1 MTDTAT
7 DLRLE
12 RIFDAA
18 PERVFDAWTNPEVLR
33 RWWAAGPDW
42 EGVSAEVDL
51 RVGGRLRLAM
61 QDPGADR
68 PYAGGGEY
76 TVVERPAR
84 LAFTWR
90 WEDRDDPETLVTID
104 FHRHGDGTRLVLA
117 HSGLGSE
124 ESRAG
129 HADGWTKCLDN
140 LGTRVLATA

>member
-12 RIFDAA
+12 RIYDAA
-18 PERVFDAWTNPEVLR
+18 PERVFDAWTNREVLR

-61 QDPGADR
+61 QDPDADR

-76 TVVERPAR
+76 TVVERPGR
-84 LAFTWR
+84 IAFTWR
-90 WEDRDDPETLVTID
+90 WEDRDDPETLVTVD
-104 FHRHGDGTRLVLA
+104 FHPHGDGTRLVLA

-124 ESRAG
+124 ESRDG

-140 LGTRVLATA
+140 LGSRVLEAA